1 MTGDTQH
8 VYAIKESETNSKQQD
23 EETLFDQFS
32 DKDSGDFK
40 NSLPKNSNTNPQS
53 KAVNGAEYCLK
64 DKESYSQREA
74 VIRPQQ
80 AGKIDFKSLQNRPK
94 FSSDRTWPSSK
105 GSPQSPSGK
114 SRGRDKNKKAGKGER
129 NPQQLYRLS
138 MTNSRSNPTIGIAY
152 PQQKVTPP
160 KKLETNRGPIIGSYR
175 FHVPSIPEREA
186 ELQQED
192 LNYSRCFQ
200 EASSNLTSTNYTSHA
215 SGATGA
221 AAHQQQTSQQPPA
234 VPRENSSTQSGHL
247 HYPEF
252 QGNGTSSWHSPEKT
266 FNGANYGVSSQKQS
280 LFTEGNKSNTSFG
293 PMPFQYGFP
302 SLQDSATDSF
312 SNDQNSHS
320 QDYIDISLANNQVTH
335 STFPFHSSGDGQEE
349 KLSNGQFDSTQPDG
363 RAYPQ
368 ASHLTQYLQ
377 SSQGAQ
383 SSLPCFKG
391 RADLSKDVDGPIS
404 SSHSV
409 EQKQNSFPESQTV
422 FTQEEISLH
431 NSGTASV
438 HKRSPPPKDSASNQ
452 RILTQGNSL
461 TRNIAQGSTSQ
472 MHFQGK
478 AYGSSPVNTIH
489 TGTVPFDKSIPSTIK
504 NHVRITQAWEG
515 PNKTFPP
522 PDQNAA
528 PYSTPSE
535 KQYQFQCQPAVEQR
549 QHTLKNGR
557 YAWQQIHLTSAMP
570 NQNRIELSRQ
580 LSNQSFPITSSEWQD
595 SNKPHKHAPLNSPS
609 GFHGKRQSEGFTN
622 TRQENIKQNC
632 STSAF
637 PFENGVNSSTQACD
651 SRNKKPFCGLNQP
664 LTSASSRNNNHTPLQ
679 VPPVGLISSSPYE
692 SPLPSPIQ
700 NPASSSTCSTLSPVS
715 TSPVNMSSEDSQ
727 LPMAGPPPPFYH
739 QHCHLKEGKSLQSSD
754 QLNSSLH
761 HLHPDVS
768 RNFSLPPERTKDDM
782 FNFLHDTK
790 FSKPNSDSGKGC
802 MNSFGVDHPPPPPYS
817 AHQLLANSLAAANLD
832 QLDVLLTC
840 KQCDQN
846 FNNLSSFLEH
856 KQYCGQHTMT
866 QSDFKDTAKVEESR
880 KFQMDLTKTAPSIPT
895 FPLSRCPS
903 DLHLSL
909 LGLNKNGELLS
920 DGDPKD
926 DPLKLNLFNGMTALP
941 VSLTSSDL
949 EIDDAKLDSL
959 ITEALNGLGYQSD
972 NAEIDSSFID
982 AFTDDD
988 LSTAKITGSGQSTK
1002 MKDSA
1007 LFESKS
1013 KHVASAEERSQLHL
1027 YDFDRDTLSTEN
1039 KNLEIE
1045 TEKRPKD
1052 LKEGEKDNTKE
1063 VSHKKTRGHSFF
1075 EKSSEHND
1083 RLKLGR
1089 KPISDGITES
1099 GKEPGVLVSKKV
1111 SDGSGLKSYQE
1122 SSSLT
1127 RPAPPDV
1134 STRSTVTQRFGVKES
1149 KKRKSGGGTWSKELI
1164 HKIVQQKNKLHKLH
1178 VKGTKN
1184 LQFSLV
1190 MERLVP
1196 APQNSKFG
1204 EYDYVSDSDEESE
1217 PLKIAN
1223 RGRLAPGLGG
1233 RSKYSYGK
1241 EYKGRGR
1248 GEKEKPW
1255 KYNSKEGFESKIIE
1269 PLSPPPLK
1277 ETSSRRVR
1285 RRSSRSSTSS
1295 DLSTPASLSSESV
1308 NSPKNNDRTDS
1319 DNERGLSE
1327 KRKGSVDINLSDSF
1341 EHETYERSPPEVPKE
1356 PSAAVPSQFSK
1367 STKKYGS
1374 AKFLLFANKSQ
1385 QSKCMHSSNT
1395 TTERVLGPTIKTYSI
1410 NKSLP
1415 RYSSKGSVVNETS
1428 ECCVSAT
1435 DNSDRTE
1442 ETSNVTNVNTA
1453 ITTENTSFK
1462 ETLTE
1467 FQTTESTRKSSC
1479 ISETVL
1485 DANSDIADFNKNVTD
1500 DALATDKSGFEINN
1514 RRLHSTSVVLLPG
1527 EGPSIVPFER
1537 ISESVFHD
1545 KESLNHFDC
1554 DVFHKPAPLAI
1565 TSADDVCLCPA
1576 DLHGGAVP
1584 KDTSKQGPITYP
1596 IEPDQSLMKSPLTF
1610 DTSSM
1615 FGDLAVPSFDN
1626 SLYVDV
1632 PMNKEGFHSFTSNN
1646 DKRELFEPPF
1656 PQYLGQKDWSLMDD
1670 VNPMLPDDIAQFQG
1684 LSEKALNK
1692 KFNSSHMPLALPE
1705 KLTDYNTN
1713 FISNISEDELEIKRI
1728 VTELESQ
1735 LQTTKLTGATSLASE
1750 ISKQLNSNK
1759 FSPLHL
1765 DHEAESAQNMSMHD
1779 TGKTAEL
1786 AVTSVTTDPSLE
1798 EHYEDPDQS
1807 WSSAFQFGSLEGQQ
1821 CLHTPVHA
1829 EPNSPEHFYNKEGT
1843 ETLQSNV
1850 GKEAE
1855 QTENDEARATSAIKG
1870 PLTDKSEE
1878 MLENQMYAENLM
1890 KSLEVI
1896 SDSIFNKGSLSGGL
1910 EETQVSQ
1917 YLNKAHRGEES
1928 AAEHKQNEKEAVS
1941 QTAAVKRE
1949 EAQNQKSEKHEALLF
1964 PFENTDC
1971 SPDTDAAQSPQ
1982 SGGFKS
1988 SSARAESNGVTCK
2001 DVPVSENKTKL
2012 DESHTTVTVHDTD
2025 LEPTELQITE
2035 EKAKDNTAILTE
2047 TSETDTRE
2055 VEHTDISEDSSVNP
2069 LQQLELF
2076 VARTVKHNEEE
2087 MVMPSY
2093 PMILCGSQVAIACD
2107 QSEVK
2112 EEEIKANL
2120 SSVVLDN
2127 PDDRPKDP
2135 DIADA
2140 SNSLDGKGPS
2150 PESKHAKEGN
2160 DAASLDLQKS
2170 DNDDE
2175 IQSTSFNQDVH
2186 RETPPRCTTPENSAT
2201 DVAVCAAEVQSE
2213 PLSPCSTSI
2222 KTAPEPL
2229 YNSYQNLVHEEPRDI
2244 ERDSLTLTEPDV
2256 LESKS
2261 CDTLVKNPQP
2271 EPETELFK
2279 CSEVSEPQGHCSIAE
2294 LTLHLPH
2301 DEDHRTGKENSS
2313 VPKAIS
2319 QSSLS
2324 LCKSPLPSTEHDNV
2338 FDHCDSQKMW
2348 NAFDRLSPIS
2358 MENEQS
2364 PRKDSDDIL
2373 RASNSSVT
2381 VSSGMPYSLVG
2392 LAHISMDIPEKKS
2405 LVLDSEM
2412 RIHPD
2417 PSLVNTL
2424 QPSDSFMTG
2433 EETFKETHSMD
2444 SLPNGPRF
2452 DSLYAFKQS
2461 PLNYKEIAGLSKTFD
2476 EYDNVQGALKECKDN
2491 QTVYNKSHEETY
2503 NHCDMSLSVPL
2514 MCKDS
2519 LSPISPMPDR
2529 DSTEPTENQNIQ
2541 VNLCSPAG
2549 ALQNIAKTTAKC
2561 SCPELLCTHY
2571 KESHVATITNAM
2583 LEFPSMPHD
2592 IHNIDICHSPL
2603 ETIDYMELN
2612 IGLLKKA
2619 DADKLEVKP
2628 TSPAEQ
2634 ETVSLKQGAFDGQE
2648 SQAPLLLS
2656 PEGSSDIHTGQ
2667 SETVKQREGKVEQ
2680 NTTETKS
2687 IPDLNEVRS
2696 ESTVAKKSSTQGT
2709 ILCDICSACFRTV
2722 PGLKRHKAVKHGAK
2736 KEKNIP
2742 SMEKNWESTMICA
2755 KQRSQEA
2762 VMRENASVSTS
2773 SLPRSGDSHV
2783 QSYSL
2788 EREQNDSSMLVI
2800 NHEGMDNCSRL
2811 QTETN
2816 LPPFLVNQEEINLV
2830 LAGAAVGGVS
2840 EKNKQKA
2847 LESKGKQKVLTPMGK
2862 TKRADKAQKGK
2873 KVDNNRSYFEPT
2885 VGMAEHFSE
2894 DVLSMLKTDILQAI
2908 TPNFPVKARGLD
2920 RTDTLLT
2927 QPEEQTRPNVS
2938 GSPKVKEDATFAFKQ
2953 TDSVDKPELVAV
2965 CPEQTELCESA
2976 QMVGQNEPESPIEKG
2991 LELMEFAGD
3000 RSEGD
3005 RMCGLYELEK
3015 PHFDD
3020 VKNAHEQQVICSGS
3034 TDILEDSVKLKCS
3047 ETSCPTDWG
3056 DPPTYPYKKPSASIA
3071 ESQADLQALLDDE
3084 STFSQLFP
3092 RDEQM
3097 IRKKCTRVYGK
3108 RNKKTNLP
3116 PDLSL
3121 QQTPAF
3127 LAKSVDNKELS
3138 ESHESPAFVSKLR
3151 DQCEYET
3158 ISIDDAIMLDM
3169 CHKSTLKNDSLSAFD
3184 NIIHPAEAD
3193 TGLQTEDPIDKGGV
3207 GVREFLCQEDETI
3220 HNTSAQW
3227 NHSKDLL
3234 TDIVAKSVLSLDTS
3248 TACKTEDT
3256 DTPCHQ
3262 QLSDASDSQ
3271 ASVTDSHDNTSH
3283 FHNIDIQNLNTK
3295 FQLPDIKFFESGKD
3309 NVNADITDSDI
3320 AGSQSMKPSKRPL
3333 ERKTRKRSEA
3343 GIKPK
3348 DKQYKCKACFTWFL
3362 TIGELNFH
3370 KLSHNPSPPPT
3381 CYMCVQRKFSSREQ
3395 LRDHLKEKH
3404 AKNKAGIWTCGM
3416 CLKEISDVWMYN
3428 EHLREHATQFA
3439 RKGQAQKS
3447 VLGLPGCFM
3456 QETAVKNF
3464 LSSIM
3469 QRRPSRSVKSDGSKT
3484 PAKEGKAA
3492 KENLEQ
3498 DPKAKDASE
3507 TAVKNKLNSGG
3518 GGKHTTQVTQTQS
3531 EDMPKVEAS
3540 QKSVVMHPN
3549 CKDPSRDC
3557 HHCGKQFPKPFKLQ
3571 RHLVVHSLQKIFLCH
3586 KCPIF
3591 YKELQELKTHLKD
3604 EHSVIEEPEVKHT
3617 TLYACE
3623 LCADVMHVIKKSFIC
3638 STCNYTF
3645 SKKEQY
3651 DRHMEKHLA
3660 GGSKTFK
3667 FRGVMRPCKSPKDE
3681 EFELQTSF
3689 KKEYMPPN
3697 KKRKISSDS
3706 LTENSSDS
3714 GIASMASLQFNSH
3727 GEVHLSKQTQ
3737 PVTSDFFTETVDNPH
3752 SSLEDVSVK
3761 SEDFAEDVSEL
3772 VVVMEPSP
3780 FVTESESPCPSPAGP
3795 KTNTVDSSA
3804 SPELPLAEEVSTV
3817 CDGTAVKSAETC
3829 DIQIDD
3835 DYCDQQSK
3843 QCDSV
3848 LAVNDRGARGDEF
3861 SSSDSQTQSESI
3873 SQMREELQSLEASKE
3888 EMDSSVPTKTVSETP
3903 DQKHQSDASKNEDF
3917 RERSE
3922 SQNTSKQDNLSQ
3934 RTTDI
3939 KQDAADVRSDQ
3950 TIEEKQ
3956 ASGDAQKNECEQTDS
3971 KAASS
3976 SEFQTCGQT
3985 SSRSSENAK
3994 HSTDY
3999 TKVVVDDVKLSTGS
4013 QGLAEPVTS
4022 YSKPSTL
4029 NVGKSEEKDL
4039 LCLKLQKKRK
4049 DFKISQSSKVSS
4061 STRENFDSEMRKKK
4075 IRVQSPAKTES
4086 TGSYKKADI
4095 TNDYPVLASVRDDMA
4110 SNKIHLKPKTGGIN
4124 MQPKRN
4130 SFESYPPKKA
4140 DFRHLNGDFK
4150 GKKGIPGRPL
4160 HSSASKGSLP
4170 SVNSSMNKYR
4180 PVSGARSVESH
4191 NYRTAESQNHLLSQL
4206 FGQKLTSFKIPLRK
4220 DNSE

>member
-1356 PSAAVPSQFSK
+1356 PSAAVPS
-1367 STKKYGS
+1367 
-1374 AKFLLFANKSQ
+1374 
-1385 QSKCMHSSNT
+1385 H
-1395 TTERVLGPTIKTYSI
+1395 I

-1779 TGKTAEL
+1779 TGRTAEL

-1896 SDSIFNKGSLSGGL
+1896 SDSIFNK
-1910 EETQVSQ
+1910 
-1917 YLNKAHRGEES
+1917 
-1928 AAEHKQNEKEAVS
+1928 
-1941 QTAAVKRE
+1941 
-1949 EAQNQKSEKHEALLF
+1949 
-1964 PFENTDC
+1964 
-1971 SPDTDAAQSPQ
+1971 
-1982 SGGFKS
+1982 
-1988 SSARAESNGVTCK
+1988 
-2001 DVPVSENKTKL
+2001 
-2012 DESHTTVTVHDTD
+2012 
-2025 LEPTELQITE
+2025 
-2035 EKAKDNTAILTE
+2035 
-2047 TSETDTRE
+2047 
-2055 VEHTDISEDSSVNP
+2055 
-2069 LQQLELF
+2069 
-2076 VARTVKHNEEE
+2076 
-2087 MVMPSY
+2087 
-2093 PMILCGSQVAIACD
+2093 
-2107 QSEVK
+2107 
-2112 EEEIKANL
+2112 
-2120 SSVVLDN
+2120 
-2127 PDDRPKDP
+2127 
-2135 DIADA
+2135 
-2140 SNSLDGKGPS
+2140 
-2150 PESKHAKEGN
+2150 
-2160 DAASLDLQKS
+2160 
-2170 DNDDE
+2170 
-2175 IQSTSFNQDVH
+2175 
-2186 RETPPRCTTPENSAT
+2186 
-2201 DVAVCAAEVQSE
+2201 
-2213 PLSPCSTSI
+2213 
-2222 KTAPEPL
+2222 
-2229 YNSYQNLVHEEPRDI
+2229 
-2244 ERDSLTLTEPDV
+2244 
-2256 LESKS
+2256 
-2261 CDTLVKNPQP
+2261 
-2271 EPETELFK
+2271 
-2279 CSEVSEPQGHCSIAE
+2279 
-2294 LTLHLPH
+2294 
-2301 DEDHRTGKENSS
+2301 
-2313 VPKAIS
+2313 
-2319 QSSLS
+2319 
-2324 LCKSPLPSTEHDNV
+2324 
-2338 FDHCDSQKMW
+2338 
-2348 NAFDRLSPIS
+2348 
-2358 MENEQS
+2358 
-2364 PRKDSDDIL
+2364 
-2373 RASNSSVT
+2373 
-2381 VSSGMPYSLVG
+2381 
-2392 LAHISMDIPEKKS
+2392 
-2405 LVLDSEM
+2405 
-2412 RIHPD
+2412 
-2417 PSLVNTL
+2417 
-2424 QPSDSFMTG
+2424 
-2433 EETFKETHSMD
+2433 
-2444 SLPNGPRF
+2444 
-2452 DSLYAFKQS
+2452 
-2461 PLNYKEIAGLSKTFD
+2461 
-2476 EYDNVQGALKECKDN
+2476 
-2491 QTVYNKSHEETY
+2491 
-2503 NHCDMSLSVPL
+2503 
-2514 MCKDS
+2514 
-2519 LSPISPMPDR
+2519 
-2529 DSTEPTENQNIQ
+2529 
-2541 VNLCSPAG
+2541 
-2549 ALQNIAKTTAKC
+2549 
-2561 SCPELLCTHY
+2561 
-2571 KESHVATITNAM
+2571 
-2583 LEFPSMPHD
+2583 
-2592 IHNIDICHSPL
+2592 
-2603 ETIDYMELN
+2603 
-2612 IGLLKKA
+2612 
-2619 DADKLEVKP
+2619 
-2628 TSPAEQ
+2628 
-2634 ETVSLKQGAFDGQE
+2634 
-2648 SQAPLLLS
+2648 
-2656 PEGSSDIHTGQ
+2656 
-2667 SETVKQREGKVEQ
+2667 ETVKQREGKVEQ

-2800 NHEGMDNCSRL
+2800 NHE
-2811 QTETN
+2811 
-2816 LPPFLVNQEEINLV
+2816 
-2830 LAGAAVGGVS
+2830 VGGVS

-2938 GSPKVKEDATFAFKQ
+2938 GSPKVKEDAIFAFKQ

-2991 LELMEFAGD
+2991 LELMEFA
-3000 RSEGD
+3000 
-3005 RMCGLYELEK
+3005 
-3015 PHFDD
+3015 
-3020 VKNAHEQQVICSGS
+3020 
-3034 TDILEDSVKLKCS
+3034 DILEDSVKLKCS

-3169 CHKSTLKNDSLSAFD
+3169 CHKSTLKNDSLSTFD

-3903 DQKHQSDASKNEDF
+3903 DQKHQSDAN
-3917 RERSE
+3917 
-3922 SQNTSKQDNLSQ
+3922 
-3934 RTTDI
+3934 
-3939 KQDAADVRSDQ
+3939 
-3950 TIEEKQ
+3950 
-3956 ASGDAQKNECEQTDS
+3956 S